1 MGKLHLGLR
10 LCLVLLPAV
19 LFMSCAKNDAF
30 AELQEI
36 SAQMNK
42 TCPLTID
49 SGTRLDSTGAKETPL
64 SIVYYYTATTA
75 NKDAL
80 PDNFEEVKQQL
91 KEVSQK
97 NLDTEPAMEV
107 FRKQGV
113 ALTYNYKDKNGQ
125 YIFEY
130 TVTAKK

>member
-1 MGKLHLGLR
+1 MGKPHLGLR
-10 LCLVLLPAV
+10 LFLLLLPAV
-19 LFMSCAKNDAF
+19 VLLSCAKNDAF
-30 AELQEI
+30 AELQDI

-49 SGTRLDSTGAKETPL
+49 SGTRLDSTGAKEKPL

-80 PDNFEEVKQQL
+80 PENFEEVKQQL

-97 NLDTEPAMEV
+97 KLDTEPAMEA
-107 FRKQGV
+107 F
-113 ALTYNYKDKNGQ
+113 
-125 YIFEY
+125 
-130 TVTAKK
+130 